1 MADNLPS
8 LPSKLLLWEPV
19 DELDVSYLNL
29 SHHLIMNPLKKIL
42 DINLYHDK
50 FYTPTPSEISPKFY
64 YSNKK

>member
-1 MADNLPS
+1 
-8 LPSKLLLWEPV
+8 
-19 DELDVSYLNL
+19 
-29 SHHLIMNPLKKIL
+29 MNPLKKIL